1 MAGVLFVSK
10 TTLVILFAGD
20 FTYLFPCCFLFRG
33 DCGFY
38 FVQSFLTKPAPSLTI
53 WGKLDALY
61 ISEHSEARG
70 SPGSYLKDLCE
81 DADKDNS
88 GTITAE
94 EFLKALVTGKV
105 AFNYLKESLN
115 KGVKEMKQN
124 ECDPWQSNKKNLV
137 KQLQELLGLATD

>member
-1 MAGVLFVSK
+1 MQK
-10 TTLVILFAGD
+10 
-20 FTYLFPCCFLFRG
+20 
-33 DCGFY
+33 
-38 FVQSFLTKPAPSLTI
+38 
-53 WGKLDALY
+53 
-61 ISEHSEARG
+61 
-70 SPGSYLKDLCE
+70 PGSYLKDLCE

-124 ECDPWQSNKKNLV
+124 ECDPWRNKKNLV
-137 KQLQELLGLATD
+137 KQLQELLGLSLD

>member
-1 MAGVLFVSK
+1 MESFS
-10 TTLVILFAGD
+10 TT
-20 FTYLFPCCFLFRG
+20 
-33 DCGFY
+33 
-38 FVQSFLTKPAPSLTI
+38 PAMQ
-53 WGKLDALY
+53 K
-61 ISEHSEARG
+61 
-70 SPGSYLKDLCE
+70 PGSYLKDLCE

-124 ECDPWQSNKKNLV
+124 ECDPWCNKKNLV
-137 KQLQELLGLATD
+137 KQLQELLGLSLD

>member
-1 MAGVLFVSK
+1 MLLFGK
-10 TTLVILFAGD
+10 VILVNF
-20 FTYLFPCCFLFRG
+20 FFFSLRG
-33 DCGFY
+33 LRPLLQDLGNFDDGSY
-38 FVQSFLTKPAPSLTI
+38 N
-53 WGKLDALY
+53 
-61 ISEHSEARG
+61 SEPLC

-124 ECDPWQSNKKNLV
+124 ECDPWQSNNLR
-137 KQLQELLGLATD
+137 TW